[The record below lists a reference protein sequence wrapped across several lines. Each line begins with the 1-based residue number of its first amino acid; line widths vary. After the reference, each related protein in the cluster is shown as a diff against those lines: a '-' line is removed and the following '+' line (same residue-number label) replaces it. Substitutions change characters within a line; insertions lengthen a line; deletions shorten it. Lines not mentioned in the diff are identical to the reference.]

1 MKIISNREYNQLVI
15 NTNNLANVK
24 KVCIDS
30 IITDSE
36 PLWDAFLR
44 GVAALCDGDREETKK
59 WMNEALR
66 IKKLEPLNPS
76 SGS

>member
-1 MKIISNREYNQLVI
+1 MKIINNREYNQLII

-30 IITDSE
+30 ITTDSE

-44 GVAALCDGDREETKK
+44 GMAAL
-59 WMNEALR
+59 
-66 IKKLEPLNPS
+66 
-76 SGS
+76 